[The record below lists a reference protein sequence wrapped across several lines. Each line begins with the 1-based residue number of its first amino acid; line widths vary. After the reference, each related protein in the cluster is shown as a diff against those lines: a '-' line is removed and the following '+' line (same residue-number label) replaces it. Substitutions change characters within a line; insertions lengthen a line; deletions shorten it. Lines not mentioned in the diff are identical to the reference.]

1 MSDILRAALVG
12 CGGMGKGIAQKLEA
26 LPKFELVTGCDVSED
41 AVQDFTK
48 MFPSASGYSDYA
60 QMLSEQKPD
69 VVVVATN
76 NASHAALT
84 IQAAE
89 AGVRGVYCEKPMA
102 TCMADGRA
110 MVEACHKHGTA
121 LAVNHQRRLL
131 PAFVTLRRL
140 IESEAI
146 GKVELIRAS
155 CAGDVLSDGTHLVD
169 TVRHLTGDASAKSVF
184 AQIFRYPTKVD
195 EPKSQGY
202 PATGGWRYGHAVED
216 GAMAVI
222 EFENG
227 IRAELFTGRIQAKGR
242 HYQDYEIFGTEGRV
256 HRAGDAANPPLVM
269 QTAKNS
275 GWQPVEIEPG
285 DDDAIAV
292 SLRQFS
298 RMILHGEGHPLSGD
312 SALKDLEICMAIYES
327 ARLRNR
333 IELPLNQPRFP
344 LDILIEQG
352 EM

>member
-1 MSDILRAALVG
+1 MSNVLRAALIG
-12 CGGMGKGIAQKLEA
+12 CGGMGKGLAQKLDA
-26 LPKFELVTGCDVSED
+26 LPEYELVAGCDVAEA
-41 AVQDFTK
+41 AVQDLTK
-48 MFPSASGYSDYA
+48 MLPRASGYTDYA
-60 QMLSEQKPD
+60 KMLAEQKPD

-89 AGVRGVYCEKPMA
+89 AGARGVYCEKPMA
-102 TCMADGRA
+102 TCMADGQA
-110 MVEACHKHGTA
+110 MVEVCRKHGTA

-131 PAFVTLRRL
+131 PVFAALRNL
-140 IESEAI
+140 IESGAV

-169 TVRHLTGDASAKSVF
+169 TVRHLTGDANVKWLF
-184 AQIFRYPTKVD
+184 AQIYRQPPNAG

-202 PATGGWRYGHAVED
+202 PVTGGWRYGHAVED

-222 EFENG
+222 EFDG
-227 IRAELFTGRIQAKGR
+227 GLRAELFTGRMQARGR
-242 HYQDYEIFGTEGRV
+242 HYQDYEIFGTEGRF

-275 GWQPVEIEPG
+275 GWQPVELEAG
-285 DDDAIAV
+285 DEDAIAF

-298 RMILHGEGHPLSGD
+298 RMVLYGESHPLSGD

-327 ARLRNR
+327 ARLRKR
-333 IELPLNQPRFP
+333 IEFPLNQPRFP